1 MSEPTPRCTCGA
13 PVEVTTVEV
22 AQHTRCTECAAE
34 GVGRRVYAV
43 GQGEAPPDLT
53 PLRNLA
59 ARRLISASDTVE
71 LAGVAAATSANVGVL
86 RTDDSEPFIHFDDS
100 GSIGL
105 PRRTPVPGR
114 PPDTPDQP
122 SAGPGES
129 GALLPVNTPMGVYR
143 ILAVLGQG
151 GMGVV
156 YKAHDTSL
164 DRFVALKVLNPD
176 LCRNQQFIERFERE
190 AKACAALSHPNITHI
205 YAIDRLRHYFV
216 MEFVDGENVA
226 DLVKRVG
233 PLSVAKAIEYTRQCA
248 RGLRAG
254 AALGIIH
261 RDIKPSNLLVSNEGQ
276 VKITDFGL
284 AKAFID
290 RNPGLT
296 STGVVMGTPLFMSPE
311 QGRGGQ
317 IDQRSDIYSLGASM
331 FFMLYGCPPHEADSP
346 IAIILKHINDPLS
359 FPERKDVPEPV
370 RQLIV
375 RMMEKDVTRRVPDY
389 DALLAD
395 LDRLDRGEGLAAEAP
410 KRVVVLQQRPT
421 TRKRSMFK
429 VGKLSVARTNLKL
442 GRRDKAVSLLEEAL
456 ADGDPALRT
465 EAATLLV
472 EIYEEQQDLDG
483 VRRMA
488 EVILQDP
495 QDPALA
501 AFASW
506 KLADI
511 EERAAIAAI
520 RKALARYEAILRE
533 PPDELPRALL
543 EQQVKRLRLQLAQ
556 AEREAGSTQVMLG
569 NRGTS

>member
-1 MSEPTPRCTCGA
+1 MSELSPPCACGST
-13 PVEVTTVEV
+13 VEVTTVEV
-22 AQHTRCTECAAE
+22 VQTTRCPRCAAE
-34 GVGRRVYAV
+34 GVARRAYAL
-43 GQGEAPPDLT
+43 GKGELPPDLT

-59 ARRLISASDTVE
+59 RRQLSTNDTVDLGPLGAPAAVTRPPP
-71 LAGVAAATSANVGVL
+71 LAAEE
-86 RTDDSEPFIHFDDS
+86 SEPFIHFEDS

-105 PRRTPVPGR
+105 PRRA
-114 PPDTPDQP
+114 PDATARVEEP
-122 SAGPGES
+122 SAPI
-129 GALLPVNTPMGVYR
+129 LPVNTPLGVYR

-176 LCRNQQFIERFERE
+176 LCKNQQFIERFERE

-205 YAIDRLRHYFV
+205 YAIDRQRHYFV
-216 MEFVDGENVA
+216 MELVEGENLA

-233 PLSVAKAIEYTRQCA
+233 PLPVTRAIDCTRQAA

-261 RDIKPSNLLVSNEGQ
+261 RDIKPSNLLVSAEGQ

-311 QGRGGQ
+311 QGRGSP
-317 IDQRSDIYSLGASM
+317 IDARSDIYSLGATL

-346 IAIILKHINDPLS
+346 IAIILKHLSDPVT
-359 FPERKDVPEPV
+359 FPERADVPEGV
-370 RQLIV
+370 KALV
-375 RMMEKDVTRRVPDY
+375 ARMMEKDVGRRVADY

-395 LDRLDRGEGLAAEAP
+395 LDRLDRGEALAAETP
-410 KRVVVLQQRPT
+410 RRVVVLQPRPT
-421 TRKRSMFK
+421 TRTRSMFK
-429 VGKLSVARTNLKL
+429 AGKLSVARTNLKL
-442 GRRDKAVSLLEEAL
+442 GRKDKAVSLLEEAL

-465 EAATLLV
+465 EAATLLI
-472 EIYEEQQDLDG
+472 EIYEEQQDVDG

-488 EVILQDP
+488 EAILQDP
-495 QDPALA
+495 KDPALG

-506 KLADI
+506 KLAAL
-511 EERAAIAAI
+511 EERAALAAVK
-520 RKALARYEAILRE
+520 RALARYEAILKE
-533 PPDELPRALL
+533 PPDDLPRAVI
-543 EQQVKRLRLQLAQ
+543 EQQVKRLRANLVQT
-556 AEREAGSTQVMLG
+556 EREAGATQVLLG
-569 NRGTS
+569 TKTPV